1 MRRLIMSPFLLG
13 VVVLSAL
20 AGVLWLTA
28 TVEHR
33 TALQLDA
40 EGRRTAGVI
49 AVTVVQ
55 PSLDAAVPR
64 GGRVSADDIARMRAA
79 LAELRRDGALVGLG
93 VWRLDGTPV
102 FLGDRARAGMV
113 APPSA
118 TDLRRAASDRSWTSR
133 GHDPDGRATL
143 DVTLAMTAGGPG
155 AQDVVAVVRVVL
167 PREVE
172 SFYAET
178 DRLVWQRVL
187 AVVLIVLPVLGLFRL
202 QRRWRERDRLDGRD
216 ALTGLPNR
224 HALHDRA
231 PEMLAGVTED
241 RPLALLLIDLRDFK
255 YVNDTLGHSA
265 GDLLLQQVAATLGS
279 MMDADDLLVR
289 LGGDEF
295 AIVTADLRDA
305 QVAQRHAQRILQTL
319 RQASFTVQ
327 GMDLVIDASIGIA
340 MAPQHGADMATLLQ
354 RADVAMYQAK
364 RENAGAA
371 VYDARTDP
379 HTVGQLAMVTELRRA
394 VENQEFVLYYQP
406 KVSLPGREV
415 TSVEAL
421 LRWQHPTRGLLAPD
435 AFLTVLESSGLIQPV
450 TRWVLREA
458 VRQAARWRAAG
469 MPLPVAINI
478 NPRSLLEADLPA
490 RVLAVLSGA
499 DLPASFLELE
509 ITETAVMTDPRRAAT
524 VLAQLAARGVRV
536 AIDDF
541 GAGYTSLA
549 HLRSLPIAAL
559 KLDRSLVSQMM
570 DSPEDHAVTETL
582 IALAHRL
589 GLSVVAEGVETE
601 DVLQRLTAL
610 GCDEAQGYFM
620 SVPLPPAGLERWAA
634 EHTGRTV
641 SDCSE
646 PASVGDVHSR
656 YGVPL

>member
-1 MRRLIMSPFLLG
+1 MRRLIRSPFLLG

-20 AGVLWLTA
+20 AAVLWLTA

-40 EGRRTAGVI
+40 EGQRTAGVI

-55 PSLDAAVPR
+55 PSLDAESVQR
-64 GGRVSADDIARMRAA
+64 GELSADHVARMRAA

-93 VWRLDGTPV
+93 VWRLDGAPV

-143 DVTLAMTAGGPG
+143 DVTLAMTAEGPG

-202 QRRWRERDRLDGRD
+202 QRRWRERDRLDRRD
-216 ALTGLPNR
+216 ALTRLPNR
-224 HALHDRA
+224 RALHDLA
-231 PEMLAGVTED
+231 PAMLAGVAED

-305 QVAQRHAQRILQTL
+305 QAAQRHAQRILQTL

-327 GMDLVIDASIGIA
+327 DVDLVIDASIGIA

-364 RENAGAA
+364 REDTGAA
-371 VYDARTDP
+371 VYDAHTDP

-406 KVSLPGREV
+406 KVSLPEREL

-435 AFLTVLESSGLIQPV
+435 AFLAVLESSGLIQPV

-570 DSPEDHAVTETL
+570 DSPEDHAVTEAL

-646 PASVGDVHSR
+646 AASVGDSHSR